1 MLFSVKNQL
10 HQPPENGFEPP
21 QQLENLTP
29 EILQETLQKHV
40 KNCARKTGIEK
51 SLAVRQGIAKVI
63 YGKDNITVRF
73 RWGLSTDGKEAT
85 GSSPSVSAPGLSAPP
100 AVCPPENE
108 RRPGPLL
115 GTDPHFQFATEKMW
129 SGSSRPPTIDI
140 TIPNIAHDYW
150 QNYRLTGDYNV
161 RPSLL
166 GIDRPVANGGG
177 RP

>member
-129 SGSSRPPTIDI
+129 S
-140 TIPNIAHDYW
+140 
-150 QNYRLTGDYNV
+150 
-161 RPSLL
+161 
-166 GIDRPVANGGG
+166 
-177 RP
+177 